1 VTSVVAAGEQVVGAT
16 DEGDAVDGREA
27 GPVHQ
32 VGDVGDDD
40 VVHVADLGRPGVL
53 DAIEGAPE
61 GSRIVGYA
69 SHVDRDLI
77 ARAEALGVD
86 VHPRSRFFAQL
97 TSLLA

>member
-1 VTSVVAAGEQVVGAT
+1 MTSVVAYVPDLMDRSRFA
-16 DEGDAVDGREA
+16 AVDGITF
-27 GPVHQ
+27 
-32 VGDVGDDD
+32 VGRPQDLFTRGDDD

-69 SHVDRDLI
+69 SHVDRELI